1 MQRETAGYPVSE
13 RGGAA
18 GTADRGAIPDSP
30 PPRARIAMMVSNPCS
45 PDFRV
50 NKQAES
56 LARAGYEVR
65 VFCTWKPG
73 LGIPVHE
80 VINGVTYV
88 RREWNPMKLLR
99 MRYLGEREYSQIPVM
114 SRGSHFEI
122 AEKYRPQHGGNAA
135 GPTQVREHGGRDT

>member
-1 MQRETAGYPVSE
+1 
-13 RGGAA
+13 
-18 GTADRGAIPDSP
+18 
-30 PPRARIAMMVSNPCS
+30 MMVSNPCS

-56 LARAGYEVR
+56 LAKAGYEVR

-80 VINGVTYV
+80 IINGVTYV

-99 MRYLGEREYSQIPVM
+99 MRYLGEREYPQIPVM
-114 SRGSHFEI
+114 SRGGHFET
-122 AEKYRPQHGGNAA
+122 AEKYRCDRGHENDGN
-135 GPTQVREHGGRDT
+135 VRNRSENRSDGS

>member
-1 MQRETAGYPVSE
+1 MRHDPWDGP
-13 RGGAA
+13 GAA
-18 GTADRGAIPDSP
+18 EGQPAAPRG
-30 PPRARIAMMVSNPCS
+30 RIAMMVSNPCS

-56 LARAGYEVR
+56 LAKAGYEVR

-99 MRYLGEREYSQIPVM
+99 MRYLGEREYSQIPIM
-114 SRGSHFEI
+114 SRGRHFET
-122 AEKYRPQHGGNAA
+122 AEKYRLENSGDDQRLLRDRGRNL
-135 GPTQVREHGGRDT
+135 GRDA